1 MDGDQARAARLQQ
14 TATLVE
20 NKHDPVLR
28 AMAYRF
34 SHPTVFT
41 HARDSQSSARLV
53 IRRIGAVLFLVG
65 GLTMVITLLA
75 PSDGRPPFQAF
86 VPAGLGCFGFAGYLW
101 FARRAPDWVL
111 LATPPLGTL
120 LITAIMSIEG
130 TASGTPFFYLWP
142 MLVAAFFFQRSDVLL
157 NFGLVCVSFAVALVF
172 WVPVDDGSLIM
183 FLDTV
188 MAMGI
193 VAALVYMLKTQVGRL
208 VTGLHKAS
216 TTDALTGVLNRGA
229 FQERLDEA
237 LAAADQQPLV
247 LALLDLDNFKL
258 VNDRHGHPAGDRAL
272 RRFCEIVQAEA
283 RLGDALGRLGGEEF
297 GLLLAGTDLEGA
309 HAFADRLRATVARE
323 TAAGEVG
330 LTVSIGLS
338 ESSPAT
344 TSEDLLRS
352 ADIALYSAKGA
363 GRNRVALY
371 GRLAPA

>member
-1 MDGDQARAARLQQ
+1 
-14 TATLVE
+14 
-20 NKHDPVLR
+20 
-28 AMAYRF
+28 MAYRF

-41 HARDSQSSARLV
+41 HARDSQSSARLL
-53 IRRIGAVLFLVG
+53 IRRLGAVLFLLG
-65 GLTMVITLLA
+65 GLTMVATLVA
-75 PSDGRPPFQAF
+75 PSAGRPPLLAF
-86 VPAGLGCFGFAGYLW
+86 APIGIVCFGFAAYLIL
-101 FARRAPDWVL
+101 APRVSDWAL

-130 TASGTPFFYLWP
+130 TTSGTPFFYLWP
-142 MLVAAFFFQRSDVLL
+142 MLLAAYFLQRRDVLL
-157 NFGLVCVSFAVALVF
+157 NFALVCASFAVALAF
-172 WVPVDDGSLIM
+172 WVPVDDGGLIM

-188 MAMGI
+188 VAVGV
-193 VAALVYMLKTQVGRL
+193 VAALVFMLKTQVGRL

-229 FQERLDEA
+229 FQQHLDEA
-237 LAAADQQPLV
+237 LADRQPLV
-247 LALLDLDNFKL
+247 LALLDLDHFKL

-272 RRFCEIVQAEA
+272 RRFCEIVQGEA
-283 RLGDALGRLGGEEF
+283 RLDDVLGRLGGEEF

-309 HAFADRLRATVARE
+309 HSFADRLRATVARE

-330 LTVSIGLS
+330 LTVSIGLCAS
-338 ESSPAT
+338 GPDA

-352 ADIALYSAKGA
+352 ADVALYSAKGA

>member
-1 MDGDQARAARLQQ
+1 
-14 TATLVE
+14 LVD
-20 NKHDPVLR
+20 NKHDPSFA

-41 HARDSQSSARLV
+41 HARDSQASARLL

-65 GLTMVITLLA
+65 GLTMVVTLFA
-75 PSDGRPPFQAF
+75 PSAGRPSLLAF
-86 VPAGLGCFGFAGYLW
+86 VPVGLACFGFAAYLTL
-101 FARRAPDWVL
+101 APRVPDAVL

-120 LITAIMSIEG
+120 LVTAIMSIEG
-130 TASGTPFFYLWP
+130 TTSGTPFFYLWP
-142 MLVAAFFFQRSDVLL
+142 MLVAAYFFQRRDVLL
-157 NFGLVCVSFAVALVF
+157 NFALVCASFSAALAF

-188 MAMGI
+188 MAVGV
-193 VAALVYMLKTQVGRL
+193 VATLVFMLKTQVSRL
-208 VTGLHKAS
+208 VTGMHKAS

-229 FQERLDEA
+229 FQQRLDDA
-237 LAAADQQPLV
+237 LAATNQEPLV
-247 LALLDLDNFKL
+247 LALLDLDHFKL

-283 RLGDALGRLGGEEF
+283 RLDDALGRLGGEEF
-297 GLLLAGTDLEGA
+297 GLLLAGTDLDGA
-309 HAFADRLRATVARE
+309 HSFADRLRATVARE
-323 TAAGEVG
+323 TAGGEVG

-338 ESSPAT
+338 ESGPET

-352 ADIALYSAKGA
+352 ADVALYSAKGA

-371 GRLAPA
+371 GEPALA

>member
-1 MDGDQARAARLQQ
+1 
-14 TATLVE
+14 V
-20 NKHDPVLR
+20 
-28 AMAYRF
+28 AYRF

-41 HARDSQSSARLV
+41 SSRDSQASARLL
-53 IRRIGAVLFLVG
+53 IRRIGAVLFLLG
-65 GLTMVITLLA
+65 GLTMVATLLA
-75 PSDGRPPFQAF
+75 PSAGRPPLVAF
-86 VPAGLGCFGFAGYLW
+86 APIGVACFGFAACLA
-101 FARRAPDWVL
+101 FVRNPPDWIL
-111 LATPPLGTL
+111 LATPPLGTV

-130 TASGTPFFYLWP
+130 TTSGTPFFYLWP
-142 MLVAAFFFQRSDVLL
+142 MLLAAYFLQRRDVLL
-157 NFGLVCVSFAVALVF
+157 NFALVCASFAVALAV
-172 WVPVDDGSLIM
+172 WVPVDDGGLIM

-188 MAMGI
+188 VAVGV
-193 VAALVYMLKTQVGRL
+193 VAALVFMLKTQVGRL
-208 VTGLHKAS
+208 VTGLHRAS

-229 FQERLDEA
+229 FQRRLDDA
-237 LAAADQQPLV
+237 LSAGGEPLV
-247 LALLDLDNFKL
+247 LALLDLDHFKL

-283 RLGDALGRLGGEEF
+283 RLDDALGRLGGEEF

-330 LTVSIGLS
+330 LTVSIGLC
-338 ESSPAT
+338 ESGPGT